1 MEDLIEDGF
10 VYCAMWDAILFEN
23 LHMFQLIL
31 EAVKEAWGQDSLL
44 VLLKTENSEIEH
56 NKCLNFFYDRN
67 SYTEEYE
74 KNLLKIKV
82 EVLLKNDTQRGY
94 EDLNDLI
101 FASVED
107 IVLYSQ
113 SFHNT

>member
-1 MEDLIEDGF
+1 
-10 VYCAMWDAILFEN
+10 
-23 LHMFQLIL
+23 
-31 EAVKEAWGQDSLL
+31 
-44 VLLKTENSEIEH
+44 LLKTENSEIEH